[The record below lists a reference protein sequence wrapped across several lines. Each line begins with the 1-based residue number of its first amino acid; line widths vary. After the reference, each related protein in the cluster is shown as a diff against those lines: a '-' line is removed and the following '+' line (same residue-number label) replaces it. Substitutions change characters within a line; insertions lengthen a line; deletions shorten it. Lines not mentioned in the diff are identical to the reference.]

1 MDDAAGYTTKQQ
13 MIDAYNSDL
22 VLTLSEYQAWYAP
35 KQATT
40 GEATVQTETTTTTI
54 P

>member
-35 KQATT
+35 KQTTT
-40 GEATVQTETTTTTI
+40 GKSTIQTETTTTTI